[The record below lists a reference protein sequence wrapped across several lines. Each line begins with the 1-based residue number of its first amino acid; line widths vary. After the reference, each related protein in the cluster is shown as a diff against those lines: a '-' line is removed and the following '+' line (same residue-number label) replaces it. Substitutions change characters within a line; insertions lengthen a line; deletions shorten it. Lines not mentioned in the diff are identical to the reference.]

1 MADNGHDI
9 TMPARL
15 GPQNAK
21 AILDIMV
28 CDALDETS
36 KNFLRLIL
44 GWVFHTL
51 NSRDAGPNVAA
62 WVSATVS
69 LLRISA
75 VSTRSSAG
83 GYALVLLCSPLAH
96 LPVASETPGIENWCL
111 TVV

>member
-1 MADNGHDI
+1 MVLAPWAVDLH
-9 TMPARL
+9 THL
-15 GPQNAK
+15 GSQNPK
-21 AILDIMV
+21 AILNIMIR
-28 CDALDETS
+28 DALDETGE
-36 KNFLRLIL
+36 NFLRLIL

-96 LPVASETPGIENWCL
+96 LPVASETPGIENWCV